1 MHLCQAVL
9 SDVFWSHHE
18 AKVILA
24 FRTGVGQGQTAVSRD
39 LGHVVLEVLDVKDIP
54 ALTC

>member
-1 MHLCQAVL
+1 MHLFQAVL

-54 ALTC
+54 ALAC